1 MKLYCLS
8 GLGADERVFQH
19 LNLSMFEVIHVQ
31 WIDFIPNE
39 SLVSYAHRLGEI
51 IDDSVPFA
59 LMGLSFGG
67 MLAIEIAKQKTP
79 KQLFLI
85 STMAHVSEKPLRMKV
100 FGKMGAYNFIPAS
113 YFNKPSKIAYRLFG
127 AKAPSEKKLL
137 DEILADNAPKFI
149 KWALNAISN
158 WNNTERVKAIRIH
171 GTKDKLFPFH
181 QLKIEHFIQGG
192 GHLMVISHA
201 AEINEILQKEFY
213 RIQ

>member
-19 LNLSMFEVIHVQ
+19 LNLSSFEVVHVQ

-67 MLAIEIAKQKTP
+67 MLAIEIAKQKAP

-85 STMAHVSEKPLRMKV
+85 STLAHVSEKPLRMKV
-100 FGKMGAYNFIPAS
+100 FGKMGVYNFIPS
-113 YFNKPSKIAYRLFG
+113 VYFNKPSKIAHRLFG
-127 AKAPSEKKLL
+127 ANEPSEKKILN
-137 DEILADNAPKFI
+137 EIIQDSDPKFI

-158 WNNTERVKAIRIH
+158 WNNVEKVKATRIH
-171 GTKDKLFPFH
+171 GTKDKLFPFQ
-181 QLKIEHFIQGG
+181 QLKIEHFIEGG
-192 GHLMVISHA
+192 GHLMVISHPT
-201 AEINEILQKEFY
+201 EINERLQNEFY